1 MVVAP
6 SLISFIASFATRR
19 SGANTIRVESDPFRL
34 NGHGVCLRFKNMEIK
49 GIGYGSRCRIN
60 HWKTQHRPPDLTSG
74 ARNRARVL
82 SALLFVLG
90 LDPHRK

>member
-1 MVVAP
+1 
-6 SLISFIASFATRR
+6 
-19 SGANTIRVESDPFRL
+19 
-34 NGHGVCLRFKNMEIK
+34 MEIK